1 MEYKPYLIWKE
12 REGGELYVP
21 KHAGFDFSEVDF
33 YSEGKTACP
42 CCRAENRDNKGNNLH
57 VYDLDENGHP
67 NGAKCFRTELVVPSY
82 AKALDDYNEKMEE
95 WNQSKGLEKGN
106 KEIRGGKMTATVV
119 KKTYNKESK
128 DQQKLREKRM
138 TPEEVQEILDSTGS
152 DPKGRRRFSQE
163 ICEKYG
169 IRFQY
174 NRTTGDVEKM
184 LVPSKIY
191 EEDQVKIV
199 GFKVRDFTKPKEHDF
214 HFTSVGY
221 VGSLSL
227 FMGQDIIQ
235 HNKNLIIVGGE
246 FDVLAADEMLE
257 SFKQYKSG
265 YTVVSA
271 LTGEPATAATCQK
284 QYEFV
289 TSFNSVTL
297 ALDNDKTGQDSIAK
311 ILEVLPNEILHTVKM
326 SYKDPCDYWKLFK
339 VDKKIDALEQFRQDI
354 HWNKKVVKSFG
365 LVGSKSL
372 LAKAIDNVIQ
382 PKIPLPKFLQDLD
395 DYFTDGIGLG
405 EIMNIISNTSTG
417 KSVYV
422 NEIIADWIVNAP
434 YKMCIMSLEDNAG
447 SYGAKIASRIVGR
460 KIHKVRGAENRRR
473 ILEENAEKIMDFLTD
488 ENGDDAFHF
497 LEETFSDLKDVK
509 TAILQ
514 AIRVYGCKI
523 IVIDPLVNL
532 ISNKSMEEQ
541 IDFMLFEEDC
551 RRIYNVTFINVCHTR
566 KIGGGSVKA
575 ASKGGEIAEEDVKG
589 TSQIT
594 GSATINL
601 IIRRDK
607 TADCPIKRNTTEID
621 ITKNR
626 TDGTTGTCC
635 AKIFYHGNSHTLIP
649 YSIAEENNFYQDGE
663 EVNMDLKGVTPVLTQ
678 DSAESDEDVKS
689 SQDINKM
696 DRTKQAAQ
704 VDFG

>member
-12 REGGELYVP
+12 RDGEFYVP

-42 CCRAENRDNKGNNLH
+42 CCRSVGRDNTGNNLH
-57 VYDLDENGHP
+57 VYGIDEDGFP
-67 NGAKCFRTELVVPSY
+67 QGAKCFRTELVIPSY
-82 AKALDDYNEKMEE
+82 AKALDDYNEAMQE
-95 WNQSKGLEKGN
+95 WEAEHGKNSKGNSG
-106 KEIRGGKMTATVV
+106 IRGERMSAVI
-119 KKTYNKESK
+119 KKKYLKESNDEK
-128 DQQKLREKRM
+128 KLKEKRLS
-138 TPEEVQEILDSTGS
+138 PERVQEILDSTGT
-152 DPKGRRRFSQE
+152 DPKGRRRLTKE
-163 ICEKYG
+163 VCEKYG
-169 IRFQY
+169 VRFQY
-174 NRTTGDVEKM
+174 DKKTGEVEKM
-184 LVPSKIY
+184 LVPSKII
-191 EEDQVKIV
+191 EDGEVKIV
-199 GFKVRDFTKPKEHDF
+199 GFKCRDFRLPKDHEF
-214 HFTSVGY
+214 HFVSEGY

-235 HNKNLIIVGGE
+235 NNKNLIIVGGE
-246 FDVLAADEMLE
+246 FDVLVTDLMLE
-257 SFKQYKSG
+257 DFKKYKTG
-265 YTVVSA
+265 YTVVSS
-271 LTGEPATAATCQK
+271 LTGEPSTATTCKK
-284 QYEFV
+284 QYDFV
-289 TSFNSVTL
+289 TSFHSITL
-297 ALDNDKTGQDSIAK
+297 ALDNDETGHDAEKK
-311 ILEVLPNEILHTVKM
+311 IIEVLPNEMLHTVKM
-326 SYKDPCDYWKLFK
+326 SYNDPCDYWKLYK
-339 VDKKIDALEQFRQDI
+339 VEKKLEALEQFRQDV

-372 LAKAIDNVIQ
+372 LAKAIESVIQ
-382 PKIPLPKFLQDLD
+382 PKIPLPRFLQDLG

-422 NEIIADWIVNAP
+422 NEIITDWIVNAP

-460 KIHKVRGAENRRR
+460 KIHKVKGADNRRR
-473 ILEENAEKIMDFLTD
+473 ILEENAEKIMEFLTD
-488 ENGDDAFHF
+488 ENGEDAFQF
-497 LEETFSDLKDVK
+497 LEETFSDLNDVK
-509 TAILQ
+509 KAILQ
-514 AIRVYGCKI
+514 AIKVHNCKI

-566 KIGGGSVKA
+566 KIGGGSVRA
-575 ASKGGEIAEEDVKG
+575 ASRGGEISEEDVKG

-607 TADCPIKRNTTEID
+607 TNECPIKRNTTEID

-635 AKIFYHGNSHTLIP
+635 AKIFYHSDSHTLIP

-663 EVNMDLKGVTPVLTQ
+663 KVDLDIKGITPVTTQ
-678 DSAESDEDVKS
+678 ESAETDEDVKEGE
-689 SQDINKM
+689 DLLLADK
-696 DRTKQAAQ
+696 TKR
-704 VDFG
+704 VIDFS